1 MWFIQTFLSGNVI
14 FSLSK
19 IIPMTFTQKLT
30 SAVTSS
36 GSTLCVGLDP
46 NLSLLPASIKAKFS
60 EPEEQIIFFCK
71 SVIDHTH
78 EFCAAYKPN
87 LAFFEALGSSGLSV
101 FHEVLAHIP
110 ENRIVISD
118 AKRGDINTTAEHY
131 KKSFFDQF
139 HVDAIT
145 LNPLM
150 GFETLDAFTKDETK
164 GIYVLALT
172 SNPGADDFLKKPFE
186 GYDMMAQYIASEL
199 EKRSSSSSA
208 HLGMVIGATQAELSK
223 SVTDLHKKASL
234 LIPGIGAQGGSI
246 EELSTSLNEH
256 EGIPLINSSRGII
269 YAGSDHENWTE
280 HVAHKAQEMK
290 EKLNIITKRYV

>member
-1 MWFIQTFLSGNVI
+1 MTFIQ
-14 FSLSK
+14 
-19 IIPMTFTQKLT
+19 KLQ
-30 SAVTSS
+30 SAVSES

-46 NLSLLPASIKAKFS
+46 NLSKLPASVKELFNS
-60 EPEEQIIFFCK
+60 PEEQVIHFCK
-71 SVIDHTH
+71 RVIDAT
-78 EFCAAYKPN
+78 ENECAAYKPN
-87 LAFFEALGSSGLSV
+87 LAFFEALGSAGL
-101 FHEVLAHIP
+101 EVLNEVISYIP
-110 ENRIVISD
+110 DSRIVIAD

-131 KKSFFDQF
+131 KKAFFNQF
-139 HVDAIT
+139 HADAVT

-186 GYDMMAQYIASEL
+186 GFDMMAQYIASEL
-199 EKRSSSSSA
+199 EKRSGSSNA
-208 HLGMVIGATQAELSK
+208 HLGMVIGATQADLSK

-246 EELSTSLNEH
+246 EELAEALNEH

-280 HVAHKAQEMK
+280 YVAHKAQEMK
-290 EKLNIITKRYV
+290 EKLNIITKIYV

>member
-1 MWFIQTFLSGNVI
+1 
-14 FSLSK
+14 
-19 IIPMTFTQKLT
+19 MTFTQKLKN
-30 SAVTSS
+30 AVVAAN
-36 GSTLCVGLDP
+36 STLCVGLDP
-46 NLSLLPASIKAKFS
+46 NLSLLPKSVKAKFS
-60 EPEEQIIFFCK
+60 EPEEQVIHFCK
-71 SVIDHTH
+71 AVIDHTQ

-101 FHEVLAHIP
+101 FHEVLAHVP
-110 ENRIVISD
+110 KNRIVISD
-118 AKRGDINTTAEHY
+118 AKRGDISTTAEHY

-150 GFETLDAFTKDETK
+150 GFETLDAFTRDETK

-186 GYDMMAQYIASEL
+186 GFDMMAQYIAYQL
-199 EKRSSSSSA
+199 EQRSQHSKA

-246 EELSTSLNEH
+246 DELAKALSEQ

-280 HVAHKAQEMK
+280 HVAHKAKEMK
-290 EKLNIITKRYV
+290 EKLNLITERYV

>member
-1 MWFIQTFLSGNVI
+1 
-14 FSLSK
+14 
-19 IIPMTFTQKLT
+19 MTFTQKLQ

-36 GSTLCVGLDP
+36 NSTLCVGLDP
-46 NLSLLPASIKAKFS
+46 NLSLLPKSVKNQFA
-60 EPEEQIIFFCK
+60 EPEDQVINFCK
-71 SVIDHTH
+71 NVIDHTH
-78 EFCAAYKPN
+78 EHCAAYKPN
-87 LAFFEALGSSGLSV
+87 LAFFEALGASGLEV
-101 FHEVLAHIP
+101 FHEVIAYIP
-110 ENRIVISD
+110 KDRIVISD
-118 AKRGDINTTAEHY
+118 AKRGDISTTAEHY

-186 GYDMMAQYIASEL
+186 GFDMMSQYIASEL
-199 EKRSSSSSA
+199 AKRSSESKA
-208 HLGMVIGATQAELSK
+208 HLGMVIGATQADLSK
-223 SVTDLHKKASL
+223 SVTDLYKKASL
-234 LIPGIGAQGGSI
+234 LIPGIGAQGGSV
-246 EELSTSLNEH
+246 EELAEALNEQR
-256 EGIPLINSSRGII
+256 GIPLINSSRGII

-290 EKLNIITKRYV
+290 EKLNLITKRYV

>member
-1 MWFIQTFLSGNVI
+1 
-14 FSLSK
+14 
-19 IIPMTFTQKLT
+19 MTFTQKLQ

-36 GSTLCVGLDP
+36 NSVLCVGLDP
-46 NLSLLPASIKAKFS
+46 NLSLLPKSIKAQFS
-60 EPEEQIIFFCK
+60 EPEDQIINFCK
-71 SVIDHTH
+71 NVIDHTR
-78 EFCAAYKPN
+78 ESCAAYKPN
-87 LAFFEALGSSGLSV
+87 LAFFEALGASGLEV
-101 FHEVLAHIP
+101 FHEVIAYIP
-110 ENRIVISD
+110 NDRVVISD

-172 SNPGADDFLKKPFE
+172 SNPGANDFLKKPFE
-186 GYDMMAQYIASEL
+186 GFDMMAQYIASEL
-199 EKRSSSSSA
+199 SKRSEHSKA
-208 HLGMVIGATQAELSK
+208 HLGMVIGATQADLSK

-234 LIPGIGAQGGSI
+234 LIPGIGAQGGSVD
-246 EELSTSLNEH
+246 ELAKALNEH

-280 HVAHKAQEMK
+280 HVAHQAQQTK
-290 EKLNIITKRYV
+290 EKLNTITERYA